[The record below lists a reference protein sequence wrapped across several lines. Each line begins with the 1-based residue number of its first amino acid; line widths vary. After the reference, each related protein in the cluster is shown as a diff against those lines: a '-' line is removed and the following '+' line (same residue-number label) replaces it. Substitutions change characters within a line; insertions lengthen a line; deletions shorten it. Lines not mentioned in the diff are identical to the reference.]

1 MKKIRLAVIVGSNRR
16 ESINRRLAVALARL
30 GEGRFDAEFVKIDDL
45 PMYNYDLEE
54 DRPASVRRFIDQV
67 AATHTVL
74 FVTPEHNRSIP
85 AVLKNAIDWGSKPME
100 HNVWKGKT
108 VAITGTSPGAIG
120 TAVGQQHLRQ
130 ILGILGSLVMGGEAY
145 ISFSPGLVDEAGDV
159 TAERTRAFLIDFVD
173 QLAAL
178 ATYLELGREAANA
191 QAMTSA

>member
-30 GEGRFDAEFVKIDDL
+30 GEDRFDAEFVQIDDL

-54 DRPASVRRFIDQV
+54 DRPASVRRFIDQM
-67 AATHTVL
+67 AAADTVL

-100 HNVWKGKT
+100 HNVWKGKA
-108 VAITGTSPGAIG
+108 VAITGASPGAIG

-145 ISFSPGLVDEAGDV
+145 ISFSPGLVDEAGEV
-159 TAERTRAFLIDFVD
+159 AAERTRAFLIGFID
-173 QLAAL
+173 QLASL
-178 ATYLELGREAANA
+178 ATHLELGREAANA

>member
-30 GEGRFDAEFVKIDDL
+30 GEGRFDAEFVQIDDL

-85 AVLKNAIDWGSKPME
+85 AVLKNAIDRNSRPMK
-100 HNVWKGKT
+100 HNVRKGKT

-145 ISFSPGLVDEAGDV
+145 ISFKPGLVDEAGEV
-159 TAERTRAFLIDFVD
+159 TAESTRAFLAGFVD
-173 QLAAL
+173 QFATL
-178 ATYLELGREAANA
+178 ATHLEDVRQAANA
-191 QAMTSA
+191 QAMTAA